1 MTDLLT
7 GKLLAIGIPIVAL
20 VLLMVCYKLVL
31 RIFGVIIIP
40 KNTIG
45 IVNKKFVLFG
55 SNKTL
60 PDGEIIALKGEAG
73 IQADTLPPGIHFWR
87 WPWQYSIQS
96 QEFVTICQGK
106 IGVVEARGGKP
117 LSNGR
122 VLAKKVEKIGRAS
135 CRERV

>member
-1 MTDLLT
+1 MPELNTGNLLVI
-7 GKLLAIGIPIVAL
+7 AIPIGAI
-20 VLLMVCYKLVL
+20 LLFLLCYRLIL
-31 RIFGVIIIP
+31 RVFGVVIIP

-55 SNKTL
+55 SDKTL

-96 QEFVTICQGK
+96 QEFVTISQGT
-106 IGVVEARGGKP
+106 IGGVEARGGKP
-117 LSNGR
+117 L
-122 VLAKKVEKIGRAS
+122 
-135 CRERV
+135 

>member
-7 GKLLAIGIPIVAL
+7 GKLLAIGIPIGAL
-20 VLLMVCYKLVL
+20 LLLIVCHKLIL

-73 IQADTLPPGIHFWR
+73 FQAGDG
-87 WPWQYSIQS
+87 S
-96 QEFVTICQGK
+96 G
-106 IGVVEARGGKP
+106 
-117 LSNGR
+117 NG
-122 VLAKKVEKIGRAS
+122 
-135 CRERV
+135 